1 MKAKDVMTTAVV
13 TVGPDMRVEEIA
25 QLFLD
30 KQISGAPVVDAYQN
44 LIGVV
49 SEGDLMRRLEDDDD
63 GASPRRSWWLQFVAS
78 SEERAADYVKV
89 HGGHAKDVMSR
100 NVHKVGEDA
109 TLGEIA
115 RLLEEHRIKRVPVV
129 TDGKLVGIVSR
140 ANLLRGLAVR
150 KDTGLAPTS
159 VDDQAIRQRVL
170 DDLSKEGWLSHGTLN
185 VIVENGVVQLWGF
198 VDSEKERQAMTL
210 VVENAEGVSAV
221 EDHLGYVAPYLR
233 AD

>member
-25 QLFLD
+25 QLFMD

-44 LIGVV
+44 LIGIV
-49 SEGDLMRRLEDDDD
+49 SEGDLMRRLEENDD

-78 SEERAADYVKV
+78 TEERSADYVKV
-89 HGGHAKDVMSR
+89 HGAHAKDVMSH
-100 NVHKVGEDA
+100 NVYRVGEDA

-150 KDTGLAPTS
+150 KDAGLAPSS
-159 VDDQAIRQRVL
+159 VDDQEIRRRVL
-170 DDLSKEGWLSHGTLN
+170 DGLSKEGWLSHGTLN

-198 VDSEKERQAMTL
+198 VDSEKERQAMML

-233 AD
+233 GE